1 MIVGIANN
9 GTVLGVRVLAH
20 QETPGLGDKI
30 DLRISNWVLGFNGQQ
45 VTADNQDDWKVR
57 KDGGQFDQF
66 TGATI
71 TPRAVVLAVKKAV
84 EYVNQH
90 QQQLHNQPNPCEVN
104 NMNENRTLMLNGMWN
119 NNPALV
125 QLLGLC
131 PLLAVSSTVTNALG
145 LGIATLLV
153 LVGSNVTVSLVRD
166 YVPKEVRIPVF
177 VMIIASLVTCVQL
190 LMNAYAYGLYLSL
203 GIFIPLIV
211 TNCIIIGR
219 AEAFAS
225 KNDVLPAALDGFWMG
240 LGMTSVLV
248 VLGSL
253 REIIGNGTLFDGADL
268 LLGEWAK
275 SYASKCFT
283 LTAPFAGTAA
293 PVPSSALAF

>member
-1 MIVGIANN
+1 M
-9 GTVLGVRVLAH
+9 
-20 QETPGLGDKI
+20 
-30 DLRISNWVLGFNGQQ
+30 S
-45 VTADNQDDWKVR
+45 
-57 KDGGQFDQF
+57 
-66 TGATI
+66 
-71 TPRAVVLAVKKAV
+71 
-84 EYVNQH
+84 
-90 QQQLHNQPNPCEVN
+90 
-104 NMNENRTLMLNGMWN
+104 ENRTLMLNGMWN

-275 SYASKCFT
+275 VLRIEVFHFDSAF
-283 LTAPFAGTAA
+283 LLALLPPGAFIGVGFLIAA
-293 PVPSSALAF
+293 KSVIDKQIVARQPKQQKQAIERARVTNV

>member
-1 MIVGIANN
+1 MTEHQTLIKN
-9 GTVLGVRVLAH
+9 GLW
-20 QETPGLGDKI
+20 D
-30 DLRISNWVLGFNGQQ
+30 
-45 VTADNQDDWKVR
+45 
-57 KDGGQFDQF
+57 
-66 TGATI
+66 
-71 TPRAVVLAVKKAV
+71 
-84 EYVNQH
+84 
-90 QQQLHNQPNPCEVN
+90 
-104 NMNENRTLMLNGMWN
+104 

-225 KNDVLPAALDGFWMG
+225 KNVPLLAAQDGFWMG
-240 LGMTSVLV
+240 MGMLIILVILGAM
-248 VLGSL
+248 
-253 REIIGNGTLFDGADL
+253 REILGNGTLFDGAEL
-268 LLGEWAK
+268 LLGQWA
-275 SYASKCFT
+275 
-283 LTAPFAGTAA
+283 TALRIEVFQFESNFLLAMLPPGAFIGVGLLIAIKNTID
-293 PVPSSALAF
+293 SRLSARKEKTKPTIERARVTS